1 MKMKKKVMSIILTL
15 VFIIGAWIPANLV
28 ANAEETTV
36 AVYHEYTTTEEEAID
51 SWYAIARGVYLREGT
66 CGITR
71 AGTGKVTVSATTTAH
86 SVCDKVKAGVY
97 LDESSNGGSSFAQI
111 GSYYFSETNTS
122 SCHGSKAGI
131 SVTSGR
137 LYMARGAHSVTEGS
151 TTESTT
157 SHTDAI
163 TAS

>member
-1 MKMKKKVMSIILTL
+1 MKMKKKVMSLFLTL
-15 VFIIGAWIPANLV
+15 VFIVGAWIPANLAV
-28 ANAEETTV
+28 NAEETSV
-36 AVYHEYTTTEEEAID
+36 AVYHEYITTEEEAID
-51 SWYAIARGVYLREGT
+51 SWYAIARGIYLQEGT

-71 AGTGKVTVSATTTAH
+71 AGKGKVTVSATTTAH

-97 LDESSNGGSSFAQI
+97 LDESSNGGSSFGQI

-131 SVTSGR
+131 SVTSGWM
-137 LYMARGAHSVTEGS
+137 YMARGAHSVTEGS

-157 SHTDAI
+157 SQTSAI